1 MDTLKEIHDFVVTE
15 FASDRGSLTP
25 DENLLLQG
33 IVDSMGLLRLLT
45 FLEQRF
51 GFEARDAD
59 MVPENFSTLE
69 RIRDFVERRKTG

>member
-1 MDTLKEIHDFVVTE
+1 LDTLKEIHDFVVTE
-15 FASDRGSLTP
+15 FASDRGSLAP
-25 DENLLLQG
+25 DENLLVQG

-51 GFEARDAD
+51 GFEATDTD

-69 RIRDFVERRKTG
+69 RIRDFVERRKAG